1 MYKKAWNPD
10 KRPFKYYHP
19 DVIASSEGKGDIVCS
34 AEIRQAMTGLRSF
47 LFETVY
53 TNPVAKGEEG
63 KAKRMLQ
70 ELFEYYNSHPEMM
83 PEEFMAMIDVG
94 EERELVVCDY
104 IAGMTDNYA
113 VLKFQEVF
121 EPSGW
126 KR

>member
-1 MYKKAWNPD
+1 
-10 KRPFKYYHP
+10 
-19 DVIASSEGKGDIVCS
+19 VIANSEGKGDIVCS
-34 AEIRQAMTGLRSF
+34 PEIRQAMTGLRSF

-70 ELFEYYNSHPEMM
+70 ELFSYYNSHPELL
-83 PEEFMAMIDVG
+83 PEEFVNMIEAG
-94 EERELVVCDY
+94 EDREVVVCDY

-113 VLKFQEVF
+113 VVKFQEAF